1 MRRVVAVPAFVA
13 LALIL
18 ASCAAVTDP
27 ATNVTPN
34 RARLNAHGHTDST
47 PASYYFAY
55 ATDPADLGT
64 DAEFDTQIVVVPPGA
79 HGPNGEDIPFAAP
92 TATLRPDTTYY
103 FRVCGGDDVLN
114 RLVCANTRSFTTP
127 PNPDVTLKSTQYG
140 TSGSC
145 CVGTA
150 DFNRDGILDIVTSG
164 NANPGFT
171 RPVSLMFGDGNGGFG
186 AEQEF
191 GPQEG
196 TDAIAVGDFNRDGKK
211 DIAYSASGVKVLLG
225 DGTGGF
231 SAGPQSGIGCRFTE
245 ARDVNRD
252 GKLDLVGTSGLHL
265 SFWACVAFGDGAGG
279 FSASD
284 PIDPDERPLIAT
296 VADVTRDGRPDL
308 VVGTAGAQLGGPTGV
323 SVLPGTSSGTFGAPL
338 HTALPSGSG
347 APLGL
352 VVADFNRDG
361 IPDAVVAT
369 QARDSAQGSGPSFLL
384 AGTSS
389 GGLAAPI
396 PVPNLP
402 YSVLAAGDLDG
413 NGTPD
418 LVSERAE
425 ALPPSVVTGSTLRQQ
440 LIFRVLPGKG
450 DGTFKAPNDSPAGP
464 GGFISAFSPPNNS
477 LLVADFDRDGRPD
490 VATAAVYDSRIST
503 LGVVDVG
510 LNTTAR

>member
-1 MRRVVAVPAFVA
+1 MA

-64 DAEFDTQIVVVPPGA
+64 DAEFDTQVVVVPPGA

-231 SAGPQSGIGCRFTE
+231 SAGPQSGSGCRFTE

-265 SFWACVAFGDGAGG
+265 SLWACVAFGDGAGG

-296 VADVTRDGRPDL
+296 VADVSRDGRPDL

-338 HTALPSGSG
+338 HTALPSGRAPHRHRRRRLQPRRDPRRGRVNAG
-347 APLGL
+347 AP
-352 VVADFNRDG
+352 RK
-361 IPDAVVAT
+361 
-369 QARDSAQGSGPSFLL
+369 
-384 AGTSS
+384 AGT
-389 GGLAAPI
+389 GLAARRH
-396 PVPNLP
+396 LERR
-402 YSVLAAGDLDG
+402 AGG
-413 NGTPD
+413 GGAGT
-418 LVSERAE
+418 
-425 ALPPSVVTGSTLRQQ
+425 Q
-440 LIFRVLPGKG
+440 
-450 DGTFKAPNDSPAGP
+450 PAGVR
-464 GGFISAFSPPNNS
+464 A
-477 LLVADFDRDGRPD
+477 RRGRPRRQRH
-490 VATAAVYDSRIST
+490 ARP
-503 LGVVDVG
+503 G
-510 LNTTAR
+510 LRAGRGPAPLRR